1 MRTVLARIQQFFRAP
16 VLPPEAR
23 RTYRLHLTYALLD
36 AAAGGILM
44 NALLV
49 ATKAFG
55 AADWQLPL
63 RQLYSGVGMIGALY
77 LGSWMAGRRKM
88 PFVFI
93 PGLMAAICVL
103 TMPQVVNRPFFF
115 LSLLG
120 ISAMFE
126 ILTRPAVTAI
136 VRVNYPAESRGQAT
150 GEVRKWASL
159 SFVTFS
165 LASAYVLHR
174 AGTHQEGTS
183 GLFGFPPPWLMQWIA
198 GHVVHLLMLLAG
210 VLSLAAFL
218 VFRQIRADK
227 DIERERRDLR
237 PEIGKSFLDAFRV
250 ITGDLRYC
258 RYLLACFVDGFFQ
271 MLYFPLLWSFFSG
284 ELQFGYVGSTAL
296 MHAIP
301 ALVAFAMTGV
311 VGGVIDRCNPW
322 LSWGGIRLVWGLD
335 ALLLA
340 ATPFYAQYFPPAL
353 IVLPL
358 LGRVLRGSVQGGW
371 WIMWW
376 QIGVTHF
383 APPGEDTSRYMGI
396 MAFLNGAVRMG
407 ASVAGMTLAALSVP
421 TGALLIVGGLGVIAS
436 GLYSLRQWRLE
447 WGDRKLA
454 TVANFEAAHRRGHAT
469 AGYPPG
475 HVDGEG
481 TLGGGHGQSFDNMI

>member
-1 MRTVLARIQQFFRAP
+1 MRGVLARIHDFFRAP
-16 VLPPEAR
+16 ALPPEAR

-55 AADWQLPL
+55 AANWQLPL
-63 RQLYSGVGMIGALY
+63 RQFYSGIGMIGALY

-93 PGLMAAICVL
+93 PGLLAAACVL
-103 TMPQVVNRPFFF
+103 AMPQTVNQPFFF

-136 VRVNYPAESRGQAT
+136 VRINYPAEARGRAA
-150 GEVRKWASL
+150 GEVRKWSSL
-159 SFVTFS
+159 SFVASS
-165 LASAYVLHR
+165 LASAWILHHASEYGGS
-174 AGTHQEGTS
+174 AGP
-183 GLFGFPPPWLMQWIA
+183 LGFPPAWLTRWVA
-198 GHVVHLLMLLAG
+198 DHVVQLLMLLAA
-210 VLSLAAFL
+210 VFSLAGFS
-218 VFRQIRADK
+218 VFRRIRTDK
-227 DIERERRDLR
+227 DMAQERRDLR
-237 PEIGKSFLDAFRV
+237 PEVGKSFLEAFRV
-250 ITGDLRYC
+250 IGRDRRYC
-258 RYLLACFVDGFFQ
+258 RYLLACFLDGFCQ

-284 ELQFGYVGSTAL
+284 DLGFGYVGCTAL

-301 ALVAFAMTGV
+301 ALVAFAMTGW
-311 VGGVIDRCNPW
+311 VGRIIDRSNPW
-322 LSWGGIRLVWGLD
+322 CSWAGIRLVWGLD

-340 ATPFYAQYFPPAL
+340 ATPFYAWYFPPAL
-353 IVLPL
+353 FLLPL
-358 LGRVLRGSVQGGW
+358 LGRFLRGCVQGGW

-376 QIGVTHF
+376 QIGVTYF

-407 ASVAGMTLAALSVP
+407 ASVAGMILAALAVP
-421 TGALLIVGGLGVIAS
+421 TGALLILGGMGVIAS
-436 GLYSLRQWRLE
+436 SLYSLLQWRKE
-447 WGDRKLA
+447 QGEKKWA
-454 TVANFEAAHRRGHAT
+454 TVADFEAACRGTEFSAAYSPGPVNA
-469 AGYPPG
+469 AGG
-475 HVDGEG
+475 I
-481 TLGGGHGQSFDNMI
+481 GGRHGQHFEDAV

>member
-1 MRTVLARIQQFFRAP
+1 MPVRIQDFFRAP
-16 VLPPEAR
+16 PLPPEAR

-44 NALLV
+44 NALLM
-49 ATKAFG
+49 ATKTFG

-63 RQLYSGVGMIGALY
+63 RQLYSGIGMIGALY

-93 PGLMAAICVL
+93 PGLIGAVCVL
-103 TMPQVVNRPFFF
+103 TMPQFVDMPFYF

-136 VRVNYPAESRGQAT
+136 VRVNYPAESRGEAT
-150 GEVRKWASL
+150 GEVRKWSSL
-159 SFVTFS
+159 SFVAFS
-165 LASAYVLHR
+165 LTSAYVLHR
-174 AGTHQEGTS
+174 ADAYQEGT
-183 GLFGFPPPWLMQWIA
+183 GGPLGFPPAWLMQWVA
-198 GHVVHLLMLLAG
+198 VHVVHLLMLLAG

-218 VFRQIRADK
+218 VFRHIRVDK
-227 DIERERRDLR
+227 DMERERRDLR
-237 PEIGKSFLDAFRV
+237 PEIGTSFLEAFRV
-250 ITGDLRYC
+250 IARDRRYC

-284 ELQFGYVGSTAL
+284 ELRFGYVGCTAM

-311 VGGVIDRCNPW
+311 VGRVIDRSNPW
-322 LSWGGIRLVWGLD
+322 ISWAGIRLVWGLD

-340 ATPFYAQYFPPAL
+340 ATPFYARYFPPAL
-353 IVLPL
+353 FLLPL
-358 LGRVLRGSVQGGW
+358 LGRILRGSVQGGW

-407 ASVAGMTLAALSVP
+407 ASVAGMTLAAMSVP
-421 TGALLIVGGLGVIAS
+421 TGTLLIVGGLGVIAS
-436 GLYSLRQWRLE
+436 SFYSLLQWRSE
-447 WGDRKLA
+447 RDDRTLA
-454 TVANFEAAHRRGHAT
+454 TVADFEAAYRHKYT
-469 AGYPPG
+469 AASYPPG

-481 TLGGGHGQSFDNMI
+481 TLGGGSGRHFNDAL